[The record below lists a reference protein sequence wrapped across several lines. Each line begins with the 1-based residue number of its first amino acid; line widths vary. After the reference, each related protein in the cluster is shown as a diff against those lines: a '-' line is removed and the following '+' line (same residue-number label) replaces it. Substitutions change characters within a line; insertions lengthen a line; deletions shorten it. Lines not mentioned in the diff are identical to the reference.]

1 MERLHMLAKTA
12 ALGFERA
19 TFIGPLDLREE
30 PLEDLGLG

>member
-1 MERLHMLAKTA
+1 MESLHMLAKTA